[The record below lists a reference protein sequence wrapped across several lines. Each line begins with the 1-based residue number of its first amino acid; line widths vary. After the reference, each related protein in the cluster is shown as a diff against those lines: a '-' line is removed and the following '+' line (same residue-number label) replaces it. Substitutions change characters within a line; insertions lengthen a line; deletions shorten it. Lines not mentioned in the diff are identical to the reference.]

1 MYGHYGLKPDEMIKL
16 ITKEAGRQVSKI
28 VKVVREYLFFVL
40 VEVNGQGG
48 EYKTCINKSWIFT
61 KEAKIARV

>member
-1 MYGHYGLKPDEMIKL
+1 MYGRYGLKSGEKIKF

-28 VKVVREYLFFVL
+28 VKIVKEYLFFIL

-48 EYKTCINKSWIFT
+48 KYKTCINKSWIFT
-61 KEAKIARV
+61 KEAKSARI